1 MLEIDYNLCRYI
13 IRKPLIVFQT
23 AVVYF
28 WTRPRHYCFFHGQG
42 YFIITWTAIR
52 NSVICCTEL
61 SERQST
67 GDLALSRRGASGFS
81 TPNWKAAQVFGLD
94 CLKLHASFPWHP
106 TWIPGFTRMP
116 WYLWLV
122 LYIIS
127 GRRDLGFYVS
137 SEGLVILTR
146 YWNPLTQNYYH
157 TDDLHSFKTWEE
169 GFCCH
174 QQMCVIL

>member
-1 MLEIDYNLCRYI
+1 MQVHYQETIDRVSNCSGIFLNKTQALLFPSWPGIFHHHLNSYQEFRHMLHRTVWKTFNWRLSALP
-13 IRKPLIVFQT
+13 KGSVWL
-23 AVVYF
+23 
-28 WTRPRHYCFFHGQG
+28 FH
-42 YFIITWTAIR
+42 T
-52 NSVICCTEL
+52 
-61 SERQST
+61 
-67 GDLALSRRGASGFS
+67 
-81 TPNWKAAQVFGLD
+81 NWKAAQVFGLD
-94 CLKLHASFPWHP
+94 CLKLHASFHWHP

-127 GRRDLGFYVS
+127 GTRDLGFYVS

-174 QQMCVIL
+174 QQMCIIS